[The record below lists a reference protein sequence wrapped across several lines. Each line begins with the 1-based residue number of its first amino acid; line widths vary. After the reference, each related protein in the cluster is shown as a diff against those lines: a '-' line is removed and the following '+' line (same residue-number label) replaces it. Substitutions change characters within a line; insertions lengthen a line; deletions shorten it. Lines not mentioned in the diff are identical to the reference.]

1 MIELST
7 SVWQP
12 KRTSTLVYRSQFTSH
27 AADLRDQAVEQ
38 FTQWLR
44 GKEVVATPSA
54 LMAGAA
60 VEATDGDGTRRV
72 ASGASGTWG
81 EPNAGRR
88 LHALRLRLEENL
100 VDGGAWITTLTVA
113 VPSVTEQEVLLPAS
127 TVEPAQ
133 LFDLAGWPEQAWVW
147 LDLEHHPAP
156 DSPPMRPGS
165 PRLVRDL
172 LAAVE
177 GTDGPLPLTS
187 DVLDI
192 TESHVGEL
200 GSWLFDSRRRVPVIV
215 FTPDP
220 EYAEPQQRF
229 AKTLAR
235 DVTGVA
241 VVVRLVDADAAAAF
255 TRHVGT
261 HLHVFGGGMRT
272 YLPGLQRMEPFPKR
286 HRVLSAA
293 TMRAIGRRS
302 ANAVRDQ
309 VLGLSTRRTPPTS
322 NPLVQRALARNL
334 VERNLGERRRA
345 LRPSIA
351 PPIQPELFPARAETP
366 TIPGIDEAVGL
377 STSAIATSATQEA
390 NEVLRAMLAFASV
403 DASSI
408 PRTTTESCDA
418 DVDAERQGL
427 ERLLERVLQAAS
439 EPTGVEPDLTAK
451 ISTLEE
457 ENTLLFAEVDVL
469 QGQLA
474 EYQQSSAEVEKLRFD
489 REFAELEL
497 IDAERTAEHLH
508 ARIRWLE
515 SELTTAGAPLR
526 SPTRGSAYTGST
538 YRWPTLHAPWNAH
551 SFDMS
556 QHC

>member
-1 MIELST
+1 
-7 SVWQP
+7 
-12 KRTSTLVYRSQFTSH
+12 
-27 AADLRDQAVEQ
+27 
-38 FTQWLR
+38 
-44 GKEVVATPSA
+44 
-54 LMAGAA
+54 
-60 VEATDGDGTRRV
+60 
-72 ASGASGTWG
+72 
-81 EPNAGRR
+81 
-88 LHALRLRLEENL
+88 
-100 VDGGAWITTLTVA
+100 
-113 VPSVTEQEVLLPAS
+113 
-127 TVEPAQ
+127 
-133 LFDLAGWPEQAWVW
+133 
-147 LDLEHHPAP
+147 
-156 DSPPMRPGS
+156 MRPGS

-187 DVLDI
+187 EVLDI

-200 GSWLFDSRRRVPVIV
+200 SSWLFDSRRRVPVIV

-322 NPLVQRALARNL
+322 YPLVQRALARNL

-345 LRPSIA
+345 LRPPIA

-366 TIPGIDEAVGL
+366 TIPGIDEAIGL

-408 PRTTTESCDA
+408 PRTTTESRDA

-427 ERLLERVLQAAS
+427 ERLLERVLRAAS

-457 ENTLLFAEVDVL
+457 DNTLLFAEVDVL

-515 SELTTAGAPLR
+515 SELATAGVHVVGVATPAKSLPEAPASLVEVIQLAR
-526 SPTRGSAYTGST
+526 KHLDRLAIGST
-538 YRWPTLHAPWNAH
+538 DDAAAGLDVHPQAELWAIKVWRALVALNAYAGSRAAGKWSNSFLAWCQEPPSGQPAIPATWVALKESETTNTMPKLREARTFRIPKAIQPAGTIYMPAHVKIQQGGTPCPRIHFHDDAGAITGKIHIGYIGDHLPTANFA
-551 SFDMS
+551 
-556 QHC
+556 